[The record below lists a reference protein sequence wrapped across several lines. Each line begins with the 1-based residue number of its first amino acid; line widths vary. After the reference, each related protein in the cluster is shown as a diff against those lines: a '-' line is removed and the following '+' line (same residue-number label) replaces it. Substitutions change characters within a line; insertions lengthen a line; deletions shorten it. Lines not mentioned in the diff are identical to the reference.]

1 MNELKGE
8 RIISLDIIRGFA
20 ILGIFIVN
28 MLSFHSPIMYMDP
41 LTWWDSPLDHG
52 TYKVINVLAEGSF
65 YPLFAMLFGYG
76 LVILRERTLA
86 RGENFRAVAI
96 RRLTFLL
103 LFGVIHAFLIWHG
116 DILITYAMVGF
127 LFLLLLRASS
137 KVMLITGALLAII
150 PNLFFSLLM
159 TVVVLIVPEEELVV
173 HSIMD
178 AEQVAL
184 VYQEGSYTEITA
196 QRVKDW
202 FAVNNPLNSI
212 ILVLMILPP
221 FLIGGGAAKL
231 KLMER
236 VKQLKKPLAISFSI
250 FLVFGLFLKLLPYT
264 FNYNLAFQYIAYSF
278 GGPLLALAYAL
289 GIALLL
295 ESRWRKP
302 LALIAPVG
310 KMSLSNY
317 LFQSILATLIFY
329 SYGLGLFSEVSVL
342 WGTAL
347 VFLIYGLQ
355 VIFSRL
361 WMKNHLYGPAEW
373 VWRTATY
380 WKKQPWKI
388 EAVK

>member
-20 ILGIFIVN
+20 ILGIFLVN
-28 MLSFHSPIMYMDP
+28 MLSFHSPMLYLEP
-41 LTWWDSPLDHG
+41 LTWWDSPLDQG

-76 LVILRERTLA
+76 FVILRERTLV
-86 RGENFRAVAI
+86 RGNKFRAVAI
-96 RRLTFLL
+96 RRLIVLL
-103 LFGVIHAFLIWHG
+103 VIGIIHAFLIWHG
-116 DILITYAMVGF
+116 DILITYAIIGF

-137 KVMLITGALLAII
+137 KVMLITGTLLAII
-150 PNLFFSLLM
+150 PNLFFSLFM
-159 TVVVLIVPEEELVV
+159 TVAVTIVPEEELIVY
-173 HSIMD
+173 SIKD
-178 AEQVAL
+178 AEQAAQ

-196 QRVKDW
+196 QRFNDW

-212 ILVLMILPP
+212 ILVLMVLPP

-236 VKQLKKPLAISFSI
+236 VNQLKRPLAISFSI
-250 FLVFGLFLKLLPYT
+250 FLVAGLFLKLIPYIFT
-264 FNYNLAFQYIAYSF
+264 YNLAFQYVAYSF
-278 GGPLLALAYAL
+278 GGPLLAIAYAL

-295 ESRWRKP
+295 ESRWGKP

-317 LFQSILATLIFY
+317 LFQSVLATLIFY
-329 SYGLGLFSEVSVL
+329 SYGLGLFGEVSVL
-342 WGTAL
+342 WGTVL
-347 VFLIYGLQ
+347 VFVIYGLQ
-355 VIFSRL
+355 IIFSRL

-373 VWRTATY
+373 IWRTATY
-380 WKKQPWKI
+380 WKKQPWK
-388 EAVK
+388 VKAGK